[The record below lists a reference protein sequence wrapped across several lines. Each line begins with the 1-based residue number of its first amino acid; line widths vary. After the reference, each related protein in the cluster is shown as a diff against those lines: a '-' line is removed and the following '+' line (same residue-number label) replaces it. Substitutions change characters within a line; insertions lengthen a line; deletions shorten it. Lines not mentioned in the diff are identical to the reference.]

1 MNEDGGE
8 AAEKVHPR
16 DEDRLSYLP
25 DELRVDGEPLGLRRF
40 TDDEGHT
47 VGSEWVYTD
56 DETTERLDSRD
67 FERQSTHCGSERKR
81 IKHPFQA
88 MSEVDITLRS
98 ERADRWNEAMDE
110 PADRPGYRPPR
121 PAALGIILASWD
133 DEYGGLR
140 ARGGTGLLS

>member
-16 DEDRLSYLP
+16 DEDRLSDLP
-25 DELRVDGEPLGLRRF
+25 DGLRVDGKPLALRRF

-67 FERQSTHCGSERKR
+67 FERQSTHYGMTGS
-81 IKHPFQA
+81 A
-88 MSEVDITLRS
+88 SSTRS
-98 ERADRWNEAMDE
+98 
-110 PADRPGYRPPR
+110 RP
-121 PAALGIILASWD
+121 
-133 DEYGGLR
+133 
-140 ARGGTGLLS
+140 